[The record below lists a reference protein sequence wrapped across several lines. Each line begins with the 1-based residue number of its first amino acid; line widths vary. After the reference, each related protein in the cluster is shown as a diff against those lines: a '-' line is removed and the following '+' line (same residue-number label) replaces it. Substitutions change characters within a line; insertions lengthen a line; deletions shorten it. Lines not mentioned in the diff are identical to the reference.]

1 MKTQEAFLTLIQE
14 LNGDIS
20 EIERLKTTNTRAW
33 ARIEN
38 GSTDVL
44 DYGALAFTIHTIYG
58 VLENY
63 FLRISKFFENSL
75 PSDSWH
81 RTLVER
87 MALDIP
93 GVRPALIV
101 DRELTSLI
109 LELLRFRHKF
119 RNLYGEDLKPEKTTA
134 VQETLSRILEA
145 LPTVHSEF
153 RKKLSE
159 IAETL

>member
-1 MKTQEAFLTLIQE
+1 MRTQEAFLTLIQE

-20 EIERLKTTNTRAW
+20 KMERLKATNTRAW

-93 GVRPALIV
+93 GVRPALMA
-101 DRELTSLI
+101 DRDLTSMI
-109 LELLRFRHKF
+109 LELLRFRQKF
-119 RNLYGEDLKPEKTTA
+119 RNLYGEDLVPEKTAA
-134 VQETLSRILEA
+134 VQGTLSRVLDVM
-145 LPTVHSEF
+145 PDVHSEF
-153 RKKLSE
+153 ASKLSE
-159 IAETL
+159 IANSL

>member
-1 MKTQEAFLTLIQE
+1 MRTQEAILTLIQE

-20 EIERLKTTNTRAW
+20 EIERLKTANTRAW
-33 ARIEN
+33 TRIES
-38 GSTDVL
+38 GSTDIL

-93 GVRPALIV
+93 GVRPALIA
-101 DRELTSLI
+101 DREMTSSI

-119 RNLYGEDLKPEKTTA
+119 RNLYGEDLVPEKTAA

-145 LPTVHSEF
+145 LPDVHDEF
-153 RKKLSE
+153 RNKLSD
-159 IAETL
+159 IADRL